1 VSSSGARYILSL
13 TQAKSHNPYFQP
25 PINLKSTEN
34 YCPLSK
40 AKSRHKATVYGSE
53 NLEVNTPQNP
63 RNAFSRLA
71 HLIRSA
77 MEESGIKTPTDIQSA
92 ALDPIL
98 KGRNVLIVAPTGT
111 GKTEAALLPI
121 FSNLLSARD
130 RKGISLLY
138 VTPLRALNR
147 DLMKRL
153 TFWSAKLNLT
163 CDVRH
168 GDTSRAQR
176 ELQTR
181 RPPTILVT
189 TPETLQAILP
199 ARRMRQH
206 LKNVQWVVVDEV
218 HELAQD
224 KRGAQLTVGLERL
237 REITGKDFQRIG
249 ISATIGEPDKIGSFL
264 AGSSRQI
271 ELVTAQ
277 APKATEF
284 RVEFPFPS
292 EEDHDLAQTLFTT
305 PEAAARINRMRELAD
320 NHTSTLIF
328 VNSRQNAEMLG
339 LRLGMIDKATAVH
352 HGSLSREERVRIEN
366 EFKEGKLKAI
376 VCTSTLELGID
387 IGTVDLV
394 LQYLSPRQVSTLI
407 QRVGRSG
414 HKVEATPKGTIISA
428 HSDDLLESV
437 ATIERAQQGRLE
449 ALRVHEKALDVLAH
463 QVAGLV
469 MDRETVS
476 ADSAFS
482 IIRRAYPYRSLSQE
496 AYRQVIDYLTDLRL
510 LKEEKGILTKS
521 SRTRLYY
528 YENLSMIPDEKRYPI
543 VDITT
548 QRNVGVLGEEFM
560 TLRAR
565 VGLHFICR
573 GRVWEIM
580 KISEDG
586 RVYVLPIEDPTA
598 AIPGWDGE
606 ILPVPFEIAQEV
618 GELRRQIAD
627 ALTTQDPESVID
639 QLAEKYEIER
649 YGARRAVEELN
660 ELVREGISVP
670 DNNRILVEF
679 FDRYMIVHACFG
691 EAVNRTLS
699 YIFESILSEK
709 RILRNVWADGYR
721 ILIELAVEMEG
732 DEIEGLAS
740 SIIRISPQ
748 EAEMA
753 FRRYVEARRPFSYYM
768 KFIAERF
775 GAIPRGITIAE
786 EGRLEDMVTRFRN
799 TPIYEETLREAL
811 QEKVDIET
819 TRLIFSK
826 IALGKI
832 DLYTTVMQK
841 NPTPLAYHILNKFSE
856 TPEMAAPESIRKQ
869 NIERMKAAL
878 QSEYARLMCMT
889 CGKEQSQVRV
899 QALTDQLKCLDCGSG
914 LLAVLNKHRIASLSV
929 TKKWLRDQPLT
940 EEEQK
945 ILSRTRR
952 TADLVLSYGKRGVM
966 ALLTWGV
973 GPQTA
978 AQVLARMHRREED
991 FFADLLQAKLKYIQT
1006 RPFWD

>member
-1 VSSSGARYILSL
+1 MA
-13 TQAKSHNPYFQP
+13 
-25 PINLKSTEN
+25 
-34 YCPLSK
+34 
-40 AKSRHKATVYGSE
+40 YGSE
-53 NLEVNTPQNP
+53 SLEVNTPRNP
-63 RNAFSRLA
+63 KNAFSRLA
-71 HLIRSA
+71 HLIRYA
-77 MEESGIKTPTDIQSA
+77 MEELGIEIPTDIQKA

-121 FSNLLSARD
+121 FSNLLSTRD

-153 TFWSAKLNLT
+153 AFWSTKLNLT

-168 GDTSRAQR
+168 GDTPRAQR

-199 ARRMRQH
+199 AKRMRQH

-237 REITGKDFQRIG
+237 REITGRDFQRIG

-264 AGSSRQI
+264 VGSNRKI

-277 APKATEF
+277 APRTTEF

-292 EEDHDLAQTLFTT
+292 EEDHDLAQILFTT

-366 EFKEGKLKAI
+366 EFKERKLKAI

-428 HSDDLLESV
+428 HSEDLLESV
-437 ATIERAQQGRLE
+437 ATIGRAQQGRLE
-449 ALRVHEKALDVLAH
+449 SLRVHENALDVLAH

-469 MDRETVS
+469 MDKEIVS
-476 ADSAFS
+476 ADLAFS
-482 IIRRAYPYRSLSQE
+482 IIGRAYPYRSLSQE

-510 LKEEKGILTKS
+510 LKQDKGILSKS

-580 KISEDG
+580 RISEDG

-598 AIPGWDGE
+598 AVPGWDGE

-618 GELRRQIAD
+618 GQLRRQIAD
-627 ALTTQDPESVID
+627 ALAAQDPESVID

-660 ELVREGISVP
+660 ELVRDGIPVP

-679 FDRYMIVHACFG
+679 FDRYMIVHTCFG

-721 ILIELAVEMEG
+721 VLIELAMEIEG
-732 DEIEGLAS
+732 DEMEGLAS

-748 EAEMA
+748 EAEIA
-753 FRRYVEARRPFSYYM
+753 FRRYVEARSPFSYHM

-775 GAIPRGITIAE
+775 GAIPRGVTIAE
-786 EGRLEDMVTRFRN
+786 EGRLQDMATRFRN

-826 IALGKI
+826 MALGKI
-832 DLYTTVMQK
+832 DLHITVMQE
-841 NPTPLAYHILNKFSE
+841 NPTPLAYHILNKLSE

-878 QSEYARLMCMT
+878 QSEYAQLMCMA
-889 CGKEQSQVRV
+889 CGKEQFQLRV
-899 QALTDQLKCLDCGSG
+899 QALNDQPKCLDCGSG

-929 TKKWLRDQPLT
+929 TEKWLRDQPLT

-945 ILSRTRR
+945 ILTRTRR

-978 AQVLARMHRREED
+978 AQVLARMHRREGD

>member
-1 VSSSGARYILSL
+1 MDES
-13 TQAKSHNPYFQP
+13 
-25 PINLKSTEN
+25 
-34 YCPLSK
+34 
-40 AKSRHKATVYGSE
+40 
-53 NLEVNTPQNP
+53 LEVNTPQNP
-63 RNAFSRLA
+63 KNAFSRLA
-71 HLIRSA
+71 ESIRYA
-77 MEESGIKTPTDIQSA
+77 MEESGIKIPTDIQKA

-121 FSNLLSARD
+121 FSQLLSTPN
-130 RKGISLLY
+130 RKGISVLY

-153 TFWSAKLNLT
+153 TFWSTRLNLT

-168 GDTSRAQR
+168 GDTPRTQR
-176 ELQTR
+176 ERQTR
-181 RPPTILVT
+181 RPPAILVT
-189 TPETLQAILP
+189 TPETLQAMLP

-237 REITGKDFQRIG
+237 REITEKDFQRIG
-249 ISATIGEPDKIGSFL
+249 ISATVGEPNKIGNFL
-264 AGSSRQI
+264 VGSGRQI
-271 ELVTAQ
+271 ELVTVQ
-277 APKATEF
+277 APKTTEF

-339 LRLGMIDKATAVH
+339 LRLGMLDKATAVH

-366 EFKEGKLKAI
+366 EFKERKLKAI

-437 ATIERAQQGRLE
+437 ATIRRAQQGKLE
-449 ALRVHEKALDVLAH
+449 ALRVHENALDVLAH
-463 QVAGLV
+463 QIAGLV
-469 MDRETVS
+469 MDKETLS
-476 ADSAFS
+476 ADQAFS

-496 AYRQVIDYLTDLRL
+496 AYRQVIDYLADLRL
-510 LKEEKGILTKS
+510 LRKDKGTLSKS
-521 SRTRLYY
+521 NRTRLYY

-543 VDITT
+543 VDVTT

-618 GELRRQIAD
+618 GQLRHQITD
-627 ALTTQDPESVID
+627 DLTRHDPETVID
-639 QLAEKYEIER
+639 QLAEKHEIER

-660 ELVREGISVP
+660 ELIRNGVPVP
-670 DNNRILVEF
+670 DNNRILIEV

-691 EAVNRTLS
+691 EAINRTLS
-699 YIFESILSEK
+699 YIFEILSEK

-721 ILIELAVEMEG
+721 ILIELAIELEADETEG
-732 DEIEGLAS
+732 FAS
-740 SIIRISPQ
+740 SILRISPQ
-748 EAEMA
+748 EAETA
-753 FRRYVEARRPFSYYM
+753 FKRYVETRRPFTYYM

-775 GAIPRGITIAE
+775 GAIPRGIILGE
-786 EGRLEDMVTRFRN
+786 EGRLQDLATRFRT
-799 TPIYEETLREAL
+799 TPIYEETIREAL
-811 QEKVDIET
+811 QEKVDIKT
-819 TRLIFSK
+819 TSLIFSK
-826 IALGKI
+826 IADGEI
-832 DLYTTVMQK
+832 DLRVKVMQE
-841 NPTPLAYHILNKFSE
+841 NPTPFAYHILNKFSE
-856 TPEMAAPESIRKQ
+856 TPEMAALESIRKQ

-878 QSEYARLMCMT
+878 QSEYAQLMCMI
-889 CGKEQSQVRV
+889 CGEEQPQLRV
-899 QALTDQLKCLDCGSG
+899 QALNDQPKCPNCGSG

-929 TKKWLRDQPLT
+929 TKKWFGDQSLT

-945 ILSRTRR
+945 ILTRTRR

-978 AQVLARMHRREED
+978 AQVLAKMHKREED
-991 FFADLLQAKLKYIQT
+991 FYTDLLQAKLKYIQT

>member
-1 VSSSGARYILSL
+1 MDES
-13 TQAKSHNPYFQP
+13 
-25 PINLKSTEN
+25 
-34 YCPLSK
+34 
-40 AKSRHKATVYGSE
+40 
-53 NLEVNTPQNP
+53 LEVNTRQNP
-63 RNAFSRLA
+63 KNAFSRLTEP
-71 HLIRSA
+71 IRSA
-77 MEESGIKTPTDIQSA
+77 MEESGIKMPTDIQKA

-121 FSNLLSARD
+121 FSQLLSTPN
-130 RKGISLLY
+130 RKGISVLY

-153 TFWSAKLNLT
+153 TFWSTKLSLT

-168 GDTSRAQR
+168 GDTPRTQR
-176 ELQTR
+176 ERQTR

-237 REITGKDFQRIG
+237 REITAKDFQRIG
-249 ISATIGEPDKIGSFL
+249 ISATVGEPNKIGSFL
-264 AGSSRQI
+264 VGSDRQI
-271 ELVTAQ
+271 ELATVQ
-277 APKATEF
+277 APKTTQF

-339 LRLGMIDKATAVH
+339 LRLGMLDKATAVH

-366 EFKEGKLKAI
+366 EFKERKLKAI

-437 ATIERAQQGRLE
+437 ATIGRAQQGKLE
-449 ALRVHEKALDVLAH
+449 ALRVHENALDVLAH

-469 MDRETVS
+469 MDRETLS
-476 ADSAFS
+476 ADQAFS
-482 IIRRAYPYRSLSQE
+482 ILRRAYPYRSLSQE
-496 AYRQVIDYLTDLRL
+496 AYRQVIDYLAGLRL
-510 LKEEKGILTKS
+510 LKKDKGTLSKS
-521 SRTRLYY
+521 NRTRLYY

-543 VDITT
+543 IDVTT

-618 GELRRQIAD
+618 GQLRHQIAD
-627 ALTTQDPESVID
+627 DLTRHDPETVID
-639 QLAEKYEIER
+639 QLAEKHEIER

-660 ELVREGISVP
+660 ELIRNGVPVP
-670 DNNRILVEF
+670 DNNRILIEV

-691 EAVNRTLS
+691 EAINRTLS

-721 ILIELAVEMEG
+721 ILIELAI
-732 DEIEGLAS
+732 EIEADKTEGFVS
-740 SIIRISPQ
+740 SILRISPQ
-748 EAEMA
+748 EAEAA
-753 FRRYVEARRPFSYYM
+753 FKRYVETRRPFTYYM

-775 GAIPRGITIAE
+775 GAIPRGIILGE
-786 EGRLEDMVTRFRN
+786 EGRLQDLATRFRT
-799 TPIYEETLREAL
+799 TPIYEETIREAL
-811 QEKVDIET
+811 QEKVDIKT
-819 TRLIFSK
+819 TSLIFSK
-826 IALGKI
+826 IAHGEI
-832 DLYTTVMQK
+832 DLRVKVMQE

-856 TPEMAAPESIRKQ
+856 IPEMAAPESIKKQ

-878 QSEYARLMCMT
+878 QSEYAQLMCMA
-889 CGKEQSQVRV
+889 CGKEQPQLRV
-899 QALTDQLKCLDCGSG
+899 QALNDQPKCANCGSG

-929 TKKWLRDQPLT
+929 TKKWSKDQPLT

-945 ILSRTRR
+945 ILTRTRR

-978 AQVLARMHRREED
+978 AQVLAKMHKREED
-991 FFADLLQAKLKYIQT
+991 FLADLLQAKLKYIQT

>member
-1 VSSSGARYILSL
+1 MDESS
-13 TQAKSHNPYFQP
+13 
-25 PINLKSTEN
+25 
-34 YCPLSK
+34 
-40 AKSRHKATVYGSE
+40 
-53 NLEVNTPQNP
+53 EVNTPQNP
-63 RNAFSRLA
+63 RNAFSRLTQP
-71 HLIRSA
+71 IRSA
-77 MEESGIKTPTDIQSA
+77 MEESGIKIPTNVQKA
-92 ALDPIL
+92 ALDPIF

-121 FSNLLSARD
+121 FSKLLSTPD
-130 RKGISLLY
+130 RKGISVLY

-153 TFWSAKLNLT
+153 TFWSTKLNLT

-168 GDTSRAQR
+168 GDTPRTQR
-176 ELQTR
+176 ERQTR

-237 REITGKDFQRIG
+237 REITAKDFQRIG
-249 ISATIGEPDKIGSFL
+249 ISATVGEPDKIGSFL
-264 AGSSRQI
+264 VGSNRKI
-271 ELVTAQ
+271 ELVIVQ
-277 APKATEF
+277 APKTTEF

-339 LRLGMIDKATAVH
+339 LRLGMLDKATAVH

-366 EFKEGKLKAI
+366 EFKERKLKAI

-394 LQYLSPRQVSTLI
+394 LQYLSPRQASTLI

-428 HSDDLLESV
+428 HSDDLLESI
-437 ATIERAQQGRLE
+437 ATIGRAQQGKLE
-449 ALRVHEKALDVLAH
+449 ALRVHENALDVLAH
-463 QVAGLV
+463 QAAGLV
-469 MDRETVS
+469 MDKEAVS
-476 ADSAFS
+476 ADQAFS
-482 IIRRAYPYRSLSQE
+482 IIRRAYPYRSLSLE
-496 AYRQVIDYLTDLRL
+496 AFQQVVDYLSDLRL
-510 LKEEKGILTKS
+510 LKKDKGILSKS

-543 VDITT
+543 VDVTT

-560 TLRAR
+560 TLRVR

-618 GELRRQIAD
+618 GQLRHQIAE
-627 ALTTQDPESVID
+627 ALTAQDPEIAID

-660 ELVREGISVP
+660 ELIRDRVPVP
-670 DNNRILVEF
+670 DNNTILIEV
-679 FDRYMIVHACFG
+679 FDRYMIVHGCFG

-721 ILIELAVEMEG
+721 ILIELAIEIEA
-732 DEIEGLAS
+732 DEIEGFVS
-740 SIIRISPQ
+740 SILRIPTQ
-748 EAEMA
+748 EAETA

-775 GAIPRGITIAE
+775 GAIPRGVMLGE
-786 EGRLEDMVTRFRN
+786 EGRLQDLATRFRT
-799 TPIYEETLREAL
+799 TPIYDETIREAL
-811 QEKVDIET
+811 QEKVDIEK

-826 IALGKI
+826 IAFGEI
-832 DLYTTVMQK
+832 DLRVKIMQD

-856 TPEMAAPESIRKQ
+856 TPEMAAPESIKRQ

-878 QSEYARLMCMT
+878 QSEYAQLMCMA
-889 CGKEQSQVRV
+889 CGKEQAQLRV
-899 QALTDQLKCLDCGSG
+899 QALNDQPKCLDCGSG
-914 LLAVLNKHRIASLSV
+914 LLAVLNKHRMASLSV
-929 TKKWLRDQPLT
+929 TKKWFGDQPLT

-945 ILSRTRR
+945 ILTRTRR

-978 AQVLARMHRREED
+978 AQVLAKMHKREED
-991 FFADLLQAKLKYIQT
+991 FYTDLLQAKLKYIQT